1 MKPAPFRYARPQNLA
16 DAVELL
22 AAADHEVKILAGGQS
37 LVPMLNLR
45 LVRPSVLI
53 DLNGVP
59 GLDHVTPG
67 TDGGLSD
74 GLRIGA
80 LVRHAALAGSAT
92 VIERAPLLA
101 EAAHHIGHPAIRHR
115 GTLGGSLAHA
125 DPAAELPA
133 VLVALGAELTLHGR
147 RGARTI
153 QASEF
158 FLGLMTT
165 ALAPDEILV
174 EIRVPPLPGTG
185 WGFAEVVRREGDFAL
200 AGVVALVGGAAGSSG
215 RCESARLVG
224 FGVGDRPVRFAAAE
238 DLLTSPGCDP
248 GTALTAAVAAAAAE
262 ACDPP
267 DDVHASAEYR
277 RHLAAVLTEDA
288 VSQALTRLDGAR
300 RS

>member
-1 MKPAPFRYARPQNLA
+1 VKPAPFRYARPQNLA

-22 AAADHEVKILAGGQS
+22 AAADHDVKILAGGQS

-59 GLDHVTPG
+59 GLDHVTLG
-67 TDGGLSD
+67 TDGGLT
-74 GLRIGA
+74 IGA
-80 LVRHAALAGSAT
+80 LVRHAALAGSAG

-101 EAAHHIGHPAIRHR
+101 EAARHVGHPAIRHR

-133 VLVALGAELTLHGR
+133 VLVALGAELTLHGH

-165 ALAPDEILV
+165 ALKPDEILV
-174 EIRVPPLPGTG
+174 EIRVPPLPRTG

-200 AGVVALVGGAAGSSG
+200 AGVVALVGRAGPSG
-215 RCESARLVG
+215 PCESARLVG
-224 FGVGDRPVRFAAAE
+224 FGVGDRPMRFAAAE
-238 DLLTSPGCDP
+238 ETLTSQGHDP
-248 GTALTAAVAAAAAE
+248 SAVLTAAAAAAAAE

-288 VSQALTRLDGAR
+288 VSQAFTRLDGAR
-300 RS
+300 PS

>member
-1 MKPAPFRYARPQNLA
+1 VKPAPFRYARPQNLA

-22 AAADHEVKILAGGQS
+22 ASADHDVKILAGGQS

-45 LVRPSVLI
+45 LVRPAVLI

-59 GLDHVTPG
+59 GLDHITPSPA
-67 TDGGLSD
+67 GGLS
-74 GLRIGA
+74 IGA
-80 LVRHAALAGSAT
+80 LVRHASLANSAA

-101 EAAHHIGHPAIRHR
+101 EAARHVGHAAIRHR

-133 VLVALGAELTLHGR
+133 ALVALGAELVLHGR

-153 QASEF
+153 QATEF

-165 ALAPDEILV
+165 ALAPDEILLD
-174 EIRVPPLPGTG
+174 IRVPPQGPG
-185 WGFAEVVRREGDFAL
+185 WGFAEVVRRTGDFAL
-200 AGVVALVGGAAGSSG
+200 AGVVALVGRAAGSSG

-224 FGVGDRPVRFAAAE
+224 FGVGDRPLRFAAAE
-238 DLLTSPGCDP
+238 EILTSEGRDP
-248 GTALTAAVAAAAAE
+248 SAALTQAAAAAAD

-267 DDVHASAEYR
+267 DDLHASAEYR
-277 RHLAAVLTEDA
+277 RHLAAVLIEEA
-288 VSQALTRLDGAR
+288 VGQALTRLDGGRPA
-300 RS
+300 

>member
-1 MKPAPFRYARPQNLA
+1 LKPAPFRYARPQNLA
-16 DAVELL
+16 DAMELL
-22 AAADHEVKILAGGQS
+22 ASADHDVKILAGGQS

-45 LVRPSVLI
+45 LVRPAVLI

-59 GLDHVTPG
+59 GLDHITLSAG
-67 TDGGLSD
+67 GGLS
-74 GLRIGA
+74 IGA
-80 LVRHAALAGSAT
+80 LVRHAALAGSAA

-101 EAAHHIGHPAIRHR
+101 EAARHVGHAAIRHR

-133 VLVALGAELTLHGR
+133 ALVALGAELVLHGR
-147 RGARTI
+147 RGSRMI
-153 QASEF
+153 EASEF

-165 ALAPDEILV
+165 ALAPDEILL
-174 EIRVPPLPGTG
+174 EIRVPPQGPG
-185 WGFAEVVRREGDFAL
+185 WGFAEVVRRAGDFAL
-200 AGVVALVGGAAGSSG
+200 AGVVVLVGRPAGSSG

-238 DLLTSPGCDP
+238 EILTSSGVDP
-248 GTALTAAVAAAAAE
+248 SAAVAQAAAAAAE

-288 VSQALTRLDGAR
+288 VSRALTRLDGAR
-300 RS
+300 PA

>member
-1 MKPAPFRYARPQNLA
+1 V
-16 DAVELL
+16 DLL
-22 AAADHEVKILAGGQS
+22 ASADHDVKILAGGQS

-45 LVRPSVLI
+45 LVRPAVLI

-59 GLDHVTPG
+59 GLGRIAPSADN
-67 TDGGLSD
+67 GLT
-74 GLRIGA
+74 IGA
-80 LVRHAALAGSAT
+80 LVRHAALADSVA

-101 EAAHHIGHPAIRHR
+101 EAARHVGHPAIRHR

-133 VLVALGAELTLHGR
+133 ALVALGAEFVLHGP
-147 RGARTI
+147 RGPRTI

-158 FLGLMTT
+158 FRGLMTT

-174 EIRVPPLPGTG
+174 EIHVPPESPG
-185 WGFAEVVRREGDFAL
+185 WGFAEVVRRAGDFAL
-200 AGVVALVGGAAGSSG
+200 AGVVALVGWAPESSG

-238 DLLTSPGCDP
+238 EILTSAGGDP
-248 GTALTAAVAAAAAE
+248 SAAVAQAASAAAE

-300 RS
+300 PP

>member
-22 AAADHEVKILAGGQS
+22 ASSGHDVKVLAGGQS

-45 LVRPSVLI
+45 LVRPAVLI

-59 GLDHVTPG
+59 GLDHITPG
-67 TDGGLSD
+67 ADGGLS
-74 GLRIGA
+74 IGA
-80 LVRHAALAGSAT
+80 LVRHAALAASAA
-92 VIERAPLLA
+92 VSERAPLLA
-101 EAAHHIGHPAIRHR
+101 EAARHVGHASIRHR

-133 VLVALGAELTLHGR
+133 ALVALGAQISLHGR

-165 ALAPDEILV
+165 ALAPDEILL
-174 EIRVPPLPGTG
+174 EIRVPPQAPG
-185 WGFAEVVRREGDFAL
+185 WGFAEVARRAGDFAL
-200 AGVVALVGGAAGSSG
+200 AGVVALVDGAAGSPE
-215 RCESARLVG
+215 RCGFARLVG

-238 DLLTSPGCDP
+238 KILTSQRLDRSA
-248 GTALTAAVAAAAAE
+248 ALARAAAAAAE

-267 DDVHASAEYR
+267 DDVHASADYR
-277 RHLAAVLTEDA
+277 RHLAAVLTEEA

-300 RS
+300 AS

>member
-16 DAVELL
+16 DAVDLL
-22 AAADHEVKILAGGQS
+22 AAADHDVKILAGGQS

-45 LVRPSVLI
+45 LVRPAVLI

-59 GLDHVTPG
+59 GLDHITPG
-67 TDGGLSD
+67 PSSGLS
-74 GLRIGA
+74 IGA
-80 LVRHAALAGSAT
+80 LVRHAALADSAL
-92 VIERAPLLA
+92 VMEHAPLLA
-101 EAAHHIGHPAIRHR
+101 EAARHVGHAAIRHR

-133 VLVALGAELTLHGR
+133 ALVALGAELHLHGR
-147 RGARTI
+147 RGARMI
-153 QASEF
+153 QAGEF

-165 ALAPDEILV
+165 ALAPDEILL
-174 EIRVPPLPGTG
+174 EIRVPPQGPG
-185 WGFAEVVRREGDFAL
+185 WGFAEVVRRTGDFAL
-200 AGVVALVGGAAGSSG
+200 AGVVALVGRAAGPSG

-224 FGVGDRPVRFAAAE
+224 FGLDDRPVRFAAAE
-238 DLLTSPGCDP
+238 EILTSQGHDP
-248 GTALTAAVAAAAAE
+248 GAALTRAAAAAAE

-300 RS
+300 AS

>member
-1 MKPAPFRYARPQNLA
+1 LKPAPFRYARPQNLA

-22 AAADHEVKILAGGQS
+22 ASAGDDVKILAGGQS

-45 LVRPSVLI
+45 LVRPAVLI

-59 GLDHVTPG
+59 GLDHITSSPS
-67 TDGGLSD
+67 GGLA
-74 GLRIGA
+74 IGA
-80 LVRHAALAGSAT
+80 LVRHAALAGSA
-92 VIERAPLLA
+92 VVVERAPLLA
-101 EAAHHIGHPAIRHR
+101 EAARHVGHPAIRHR

-133 VLVALGAELTLHGR
+133 ALVALGAELRLHGR

-165 ALAPDEILV
+165 ALAADEILL
-174 EIRVPPLPGTG
+174 EIRVPRQGPG
-185 WGFAEVVRREGDFAL
+185 WGFAEVVRRAGDFAL
-200 AGVVALVGGAAGSSG
+200 AGVVALVARAGPSG
-215 RCESARLVG
+215 PCESARVVG
-224 FGVGDRPVRFAAAE
+224 FGVGDRPLRFAAAE
-238 DLLTSPGCDP
+238 EILTSPSRDP
-248 GTALTAAVAAAAAE
+248 SAALTQAAAAA
-262 ACDPP
+262 AGTCDPP

-277 RHLAAVLTEDA
+277 RHLAAVLTEEA

-300 RS
+300 SA